1 MIDKDQIIK
10 AQQEKIER
18 VEKLQ
23 KQLHEMAMFGMLT
36 IKVLGLNDKHGLNN
50 NLITVR
56 NLQVENK
63 RLKAIIKQQNDL
75 LKELSEENMDLG
87 RSRRQ
92 YADTVAMQQRLLDVY
107 QDMAE

>member
-1 MIDKDQIIK
+1 MLDKLK
-10 AQQEKIER
+10 EF
-18 VEKLQ
+18 
-23 KQLHEMAMFGMLT
+23 FGLYDLWSDGQS
-36 IKVLGLNDKHGLNN
+36 KSNN

-107 QDMAE
+107 QDMEE